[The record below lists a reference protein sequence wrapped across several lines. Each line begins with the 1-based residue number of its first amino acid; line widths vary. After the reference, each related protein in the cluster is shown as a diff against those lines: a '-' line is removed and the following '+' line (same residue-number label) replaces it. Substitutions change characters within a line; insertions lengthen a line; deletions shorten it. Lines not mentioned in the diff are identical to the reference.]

1 MKRLEELKWL
11 VVPLFM
17 TVFAVGDANAGISDC
32 QGSSFAGVGE
42 QCVASDPGFVG
53 GTVEYSFSVGENS
66 GITGFTLVGDVA
78 PPQGTYN
85 LLGPDLGNGV
95 FAASSGSSVNVLF
108 DVAALLGV
116 EELGA
121 GIYKLTLIGF
131 DSGTNYDLVLTSVPI
146 PAAAWLFGSV
156 LVALGVVGRKRS
168 LGESAQGAVPA

>member
-1 MKRLEELKWL
+1 MMKRLEELKWL

-17 TVFAVGDANAGISDC
+17 TIFAVGDANAVISDC
-32 QGSSFAGVGE
+32 QGSSFSGVGDE
-42 QCVASDPGFVG
+42 CAAINSTNG
-53 GTVEYSFSVGENS
+53 GVDTYLFSVDENS
-66 GITGFTLVGDVA
+66 GITGFTLVGTVTPA
-78 PPQGTYN
+78 QTSYN
-85 LLGPDLGNGV
+85 LLGPSGGNGI
-95 FAASSGSSVNVLF
+95 FAESDGSSVNVWF
-108 DVAALLGV
+108 DFPS
-116 EELGA
+116 ELGA